1 MEVKD
6 RARNATQFSKDKLKS
21 AVVRAADRVTSK
33 SGCEIHKA
41 KGDLMDPAEKVKS
54 AIRK

>member
-6 RARNATQFSKDKLKS
+6 RAGNATQFSKHKLKS
-21 AVVRAADRVTSK
+21 VVVRAADRITSK
-33 SGCEIHKA
+33 SGCEIDKA
-41 KGDLMDPAEKVKS
+41 KGDLMGPAEKVKS